1 MTETSSFSIVLPQ
14 LLYALPIIL
23 VSIAAVIVCVMN
35 WQKAPTAAMLCLIG
49 FGLIGLNSIF
59 GAIITAML
67 IHNAGTRSSLGAMLS
82 IVGAVRVI
90 IGATG
95 SVFLLIAVFHGRNR
109 EVRSNLFESPP
120 AQLGS
125 PR

>member
-1 MTETSSFSIVLPQ
+1 MTETSGSFSIMFPQ

-49 FGLIGLNSIF
+49 FGLIGLNSLF
-59 GAIITAML
+59 GAIITTIL

-95 SVFLLIAVFHGRNR
+95 SVSLLIVKFSKAAT
-109 EVRSNLFESPP
+109 VR
-120 AQLGS
+120 
-125 PR
+125 